1 MKNKVCSVA
10 FLVIAMLSS
19 IKTQA
24 QYTQDIIGRPFSVKA
39 YADVTGSPYLYDG
52 WQTGIVKLQNGDTFK
67 DIPLLY
73 NAIDNE
79 LYFKSK
85 KGDTLS
91 FVDKVAEF
99 QISTDSKENAAKVTF
114 RRGYKGVKNYTA
126 DTFFEVLSDGT
137 VQLLKK
143 TAKYVQSTKDVGSAT
158 VNKTVRQDINY
169 YLVNMD
175 RVVSIRKDKKSILTN
190 LPGGEQKL
198 QSYLA
203 ANKVNFKDDADLIKL
218 VNQYNSL

>member
-10 FLVIAMLSS
+10 FLVVAMLSS

-24 QYTQDIIGRPFSVKA
+24 QYIQDIIGRPFSVKA
-39 YADVTGSPYLYDG
+39 YADVIGSPFLYDG

-91 FVDKVAEF
+91 FVDPVSEF

-137 VQLLKK
+137 VQFLKK

-158 VNKTVRQDINY
+158 VNKTVRQDVNY
-169 YLVNMD
+169 YLVNADKIVSVKKD
-175 RVVSIRKDKKSILTN
+175 RKSILFN
-190 LPGGEQKL
+190 LPGSEQKL